1 MATVTPTND
10 GNIAGDGSVA
20 MFTWT
25 PLTTH
30 DADGSAVELIP
41 WADRCVQVT
50 GTFGAGGTVVIEGSN
65 DNSNWATL
73 YHAQGSAASFTA
85 AGVRQIVET
94 PRYVR
99 PRVTAGDGTTSL
111 TVSMTLRRANPMR
124 T

>member
-1 MATVTPTND
+1 MATVTPANN

-20 MFTWT
+20 MFTWAT
-25 PLTTH
+25 MANG
-30 DADGSAVELIP
+30 DDGSPAELIP

-65 DNSNWATL
+65 DNSTWATL

-85 AGVRQIVET
+85 AGIRQIVET